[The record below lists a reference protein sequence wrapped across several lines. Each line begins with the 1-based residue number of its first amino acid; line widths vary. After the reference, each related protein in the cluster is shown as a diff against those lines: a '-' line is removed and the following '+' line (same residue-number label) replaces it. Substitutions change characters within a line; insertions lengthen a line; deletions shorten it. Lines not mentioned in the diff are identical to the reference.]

1 MTIPATTSSGAP
13 ADPSAGADRPALVVV
28 LHGTRSPAGS
38 EDAELLR
45 RRVCDRLPGTRV
57 DVGWVDVHEET
68 LERTLPAAGPA
79 IVVPAF
85 LSAGHH
91 VTHDIPTAIE
101 RTHGRARTTSH
112 VDPDLDPALR
122 DRLTELGP
130 LGDGV
135 VLAPA
140 GSNHERANRGTRAT
154 AERLSALLGRPVEV
168 SFFHSA
174 HPSPAEALARL
185 RTAGAEDVSVATNVL
200 LPGLSQKRIA
210 ALGLP
215 TTRPIGVHEAL
226 IEAIVRRHLAAL
238 PHRPY

>member
-1 MTIPATTSSGAP
+1 M
-13 ADPSAGADRPALVVV
+13 
-28 LHGTRSPAGS
+28 
-38 EDAELLR
+38 
-45 RRVCDRLPGTRV
+45 
-57 DVGWVDVHEET
+57 DVHEET

-79 IVVPAF
+79 IVVPVF

-112 VDPDLDPALR
+112 VGPDLDPALR

-140 GSNHERANRGTRAT
+140 GSNHERANRETRAT

-168 SFFHSA
+168 GFFHSA

-185 RTAGAEDVSVATNVL
+185 RTAGAEDVSVAT
-200 LPGLSQKRIA
+200 LS
-210 ALGLP
+210 
-215 TTRPIGVHEAL
+215 L
-226 IEAIVRRHLAAL
+226 IHI
-238 PHRPY
+238 